1 MVSRPVRAGHAWMD
15 AYCLL
20 FYYLTISFNPHPP
33 CRETP
38 CGIGRLLCS
47 GIFALPRKCTLQR
60 CGKCGMDLRVEV
72 GGELAAMS
80 SFKLTGNGNF
90 FHIHG
95 TDSSIAAR
103 ACILHRRAERASVV
117 MELFICRRFLFFL
130 KKSRCKI
137 TKQSD
142 NFFRILK
149 NNQKK
154 MKQCEKVWRMCC
166 VAPFGSPSSRRGSV
180 AKKKAAMENS
190 GLDILEGKS

>member
-1 MVSRPVRAGHAWMD
+1 MKPFVNSGRKTVKAEEPPSVPFVLYGVAPRPRRTCLDGRILPAFF
-15 AYCLL
+15 YC
-20 FYYLTISFNPHPP
+20 LTISFNPHPP

-38 CGIGRLLCS
+38 CGIGRLICS

-72 GGELAAMS
+72 GCGELAAMS

-137 TKQSD
+137 TK
-142 NFFRILK
+142 
-149 NNQKK
+149 
-154 MKQCEKVWRMCC
+154 
-166 VAPFGSPSSRRGSV
+166 
-180 AKKKAAMENS
+180 
-190 GLDILEGKS
+190 